1 MPIHKKLDLEKLKN
15 NLYSLPK
22 KVEAIPNVSSLYEKN
37 WGFCIRHK
45 EKNKLKKEFMK
56 YLQIANISKDI

>member
-56 YLQIANISKDI
+56 YL